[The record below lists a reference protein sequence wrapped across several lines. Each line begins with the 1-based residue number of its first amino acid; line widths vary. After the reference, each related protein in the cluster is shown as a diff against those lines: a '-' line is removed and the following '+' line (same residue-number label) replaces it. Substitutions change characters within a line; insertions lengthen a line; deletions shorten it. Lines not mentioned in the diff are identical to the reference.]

1 MVKWFS
7 GKSVRI
13 EVPRLRSRSDVLPTE
28 KVALAEFAPDVLGF
42 LGRAAYVQLKIFE
55 TLSRVITNAPTTAAK
70 TAIGKAA
77 ELSLGK
83 HRALVAEI
91 TKAGGSP
98 ADVMDP
104 FTDAFDEFER
114 ISRGT
119 DWYESL
125 ITAYLSAG
133 FFDDFYARLAEGLP
147 TESRARL
154 VTIFTG
160 ESGEQVL
167 AEYLQAAIDA
177 NPRLDSRLAMWGRRL
192 VGDMMLAA
200 RSALVFPDHT
210 RSTEA
215 QVEPVFEEL
224 IAAHTRRMD
233 ALGLTA

>member
-1 MVKWFS
+1 VVKLFTRKS
-7 GKSVRI
+7 GRI
-13 EVPRLRSRSDVLPTE
+13 EVPRLRSRADDSPTE
-28 KVALAEFAPDVLGF
+28 KVALAEFAPDILGF
-42 LGRAAYVQLKIFE
+42 LGRSAYVQLMIFE
-55 TLSRVITNAPTTAAK
+55 NLSRVITNAPTTAAK
-70 TAIGKAA
+70 TSIGKAA

-98 ADVMDP
+98 AEVMDP
-104 FTDAFDEFER
+104 FTEVIDEFER
-114 ISRGT
+114 IARGA
-119 DWYESL
+119 DWYESM

-133 FFDDFYARLAEGLP
+133 FFDDFYARLAAGLP
-147 TESRARL
+147 TESHTRL
-154 VTIFTG
+154 ERIFKG
-160 ESGEQVL
+160 ESGEKVL

-192 VGDMMLAA
+192 VGDMMLTA

-215 QVEPVFEEL
+215 QVEPVFTEL

>member
-7 GKSVRI
+7 RKSGRI
-13 EVPRLRSRSDVLPTE
+13 EVPRLRSRSHDSPTE
-28 KVALAEFAPDVLGF
+28 KVALAEFAPDILGF
-42 LGRAAYVQLKIFE
+42 LGRAAYVQLMIFE
-55 TLSRVITNAPTTAAK
+55 NLSRVITNAPTTAAK

-83 HRALVAEI
+83 HRALVGEI

-98 ADVMDP
+98 AEVMDP
-104 FTDAFDEFER
+104 YTDAFDEFER
-114 ISRGT
+114 IAHGA
-119 DWYESL
+119 DWYEAM

-133 FFDDFYARLAEGLP
+133 FFDDFYARLAAGLDS
-147 TESRARL
+147 ESHSRL
-154 VTIFTG
+154 VAIFAG
-160 ESGEQVL
+160 ESGEKVL

-200 RSALVFPDHT
+200 RSALVLPDRM

-215 QVEPVFEEL
+215 QIEPVFTEL

>member
-7 GKSVRI
+7 HKPGRI
-13 EVPRLRSRSDVLPTE
+13 ELPRLRSRSDILATE
-28 KVALAEFAPDVLGF
+28 KVALAEFAPDILDF
-42 LGRAAYVQLKIFE
+42 LGRAAYVQLMIFE
-55 TLSRVITNAPTTAAK
+55 NLSRVIANAPTTAAK

-91 TKAGGSP
+91 TQAGGSP
-98 ADVMDP
+98 AEVMDP
-104 FTDAFDEFER
+104 FTEAFDEFER
-114 ISRGT
+114 IARGS
-119 DWYESL
+119 DWYEAM

-133 FFDDFYARLAEGLP
+133 FFDDFYVRLAKGLP
-147 TESRARL
+147 TESHTRL
-154 VTIFTG
+154 ATILSG
-160 ESGEQVL
+160 ESGESVL

-192 VGDMMLAA
+192 MGDMMLVA

-215 QVEPVFEEL
+215 QVEPVFTEL

>member
-1 MVKWFS
+1 MVKWFTRKS
-7 GKSVRI
+7 GRI
-13 EVPRLRSRSDVLPTE
+13 EVPRLRSRSDDSPTE
-28 KVALAEFAPDVLGF
+28 KVALAEFAPDLLGF
-42 LGRAAYVQLKIFE
+42 LGRAAYVQLMIFE
-55 TLSRVITNAPTTAAK
+55 TLSRVISNAPTTAAK
-70 TAIGKAA
+70 TAIGQAA

-98 ADVMDP
+98 AEVMDP

-114 ISRGT
+114 VARGA

-147 TESRARL
+147 AESHTRL
-154 VTIFTG
+154 VAIFRG
-160 ESGEQVL
+160 ESGEKVL
-167 AEYLQAAIDA
+167 AEFLQAAIDA

-215 QVEPVFEEL
+215 QVEPVFGEL

>member
-7 GKSVRI
+7 RKPGRI
-13 EVPRLRSRSDVLPTE
+13 EVPRLRSRSDVAATE
-28 KVALAEFAPDVLGF
+28 KVALAEFTPDILAF

-55 TLSRVITNAPTTAAK
+55 NLSRVIANAPTTAAK

-77 ELSLGK
+77 ELSLSK
-83 HRALVAEI
+83 HRQLVDEI

-98 ADVMDP
+98 AEVMDP
-104 FTDAFDEFER
+104 FTESVDNFER
-114 ISRGT
+114 ISRGA
-119 DWYESL
+119 DWYEAL

-133 FFDDFYARLAEGLP
+133 FFDDFYALLAAGLP
-147 TESRARL
+147 SESHSRL
-154 VTIFTG
+154 VAIFRG
-160 ESGEQVL
+160 ESGEKVL

-192 VGDMMLAA
+192 MGDMMLLA

-210 RSTEA
+210 RTTEA
-215 QVEPVFEEL
+215 QVEPVFTEL